1 LKITHFIPDPKSSFQ
16 LPPVTA
22 KSMIPQWYKDGEST
36 YFSDNKINKG
46 LKTCV
51 PFLDSF
57 LSGYL
62 LLTSVNIYV
71 SKNSDGTISINYD
84 DEFQAERM
92 PVVERPRES
101 GSTIPRPAG
110 HIDNHLIWTSNWG
123 WKTPKGYSTL
133 VTHPLNRFDLPFTTL
148 TAIVDSDKFYGPG
161 NIPFFLK
168 EDFEGVIPKGTP
180 FVQLIPIKRKKWTAV
195 FNPSRVEDS
204 LRNGD
209 EGADGEYKRKFWQ
222 KKDYS
227 IGEKNGK

>member
-1 LKITHFIPDPKSSFQ
+1 
-16 LPPVTA
+16 
-22 KSMIPQWYKDGEST
+22 MIPQWYKDGEST

-92 PVVERPRES
+92 PVVERPKES

-110 HIDNHLIWTSNWG
+110 HIDNHLVWTSNWG
-123 WKTPKGYSTL
+123 WKTPKGYSTI

-168 EDFEGVIPKGTP
+168 EGFEGIIPKGTP
-180 FVQLIPIKRKKWTAV
+180 FVQLIPIKRKKWAAV

-209 EGADGEYKRKFWQ
+209 EGSDGEYKRKFWQ